1 MIKTATKITR
11 IENEKE
17 NTMKK
22 IITTNITATKKK
34 LTMKI
39 ENEVEKKRLRN
50 ITNIEF
56 LKKVK
61 RITENNKNETMK
73 LK

>member
-1 MIKTATKITR
+1 MITA
-11 IENEKE
+11 NL
-17 NTMKK
+17 
-22 IITTNITATKKK
+22 TATKKK
-34 LTMKI
+34 KKMTLKI
-39 ENEVEKKRLRN
+39 ENEIEKNELRN

-61 RITENNKNETMK
+61 KATEDSKSETMK